1 MKNLVYKIC
10 VGIVSFLQTLLFWM
24 FIIGLSTK
32 SAGSDSNTTLGIVGM
47 VAFLLI
53 ANVIDKFLRKE
64 DGWWCVL
71 INVIFA
77 PVRFITQ
84 ILGYVLSA
92 TKGYNMQRGAYD
104 NDSTKCTLV
113 YYLTSIDLSGN
124 KKDLPSKAVL
134 AAMQKIASEEND
146 AVYYPS
152 GAVLRMHTE
161 VTVEGHKISFKV
173 VGVHE
178 NFELIKDADELKK
191 HEGYVVAA
199 VKDITKEI
207 DAKCDQWY
215 KAQKCEATYEL
226 NVDFVERP

>member
-10 VGIVSFLQTLLFWM
+10 VGVVSFLQTLLFWM
-24 FIIGLSTK
+24 VILSFTSSSTINASNKNAAVIGLTV
-32 SAGSDSNTTLGIVGM
+32 I
-47 VAFLLI
+47 LLI
-53 ANVIDKFLRKE
+53 VNVLDKFLRKE
-64 DGWWCVL
+64 DSWWCVL

-77 PVRFITQ
+77 PVRFFTQ
-84 ILGYVLSA
+84 ILGYVLASK
-92 TKGYNMQRGAYD
+92 KGYNMQRGCYEI
-104 NDSTKCTLV
+104 DSTKSTLV
-113 YYLTSIDLSGN
+113 YYLTSIDLSGK
-124 KKDLPSKAVL
+124 KKDLPYNVVL
-134 AAMQKIASEEND
+134 SAMQKIASEEND

-152 GAVLRMHTE
+152 GAALRIHTE
-161 VTVEGHKISFKV
+161 VTVEGHKISFKI

-178 NFELIKDADELKK
+178 KFELIKDADELKK

>member
-10 VGIVSFLQTLLFWM
+10 VGVVSFLQTLLFWM

-53 ANVIDKFLRKE
+53 ANVLDKFLRKE

-77 PVRFITQ
+77 PVRFFTQ
-84 ILGYVLSA
+84 ILGYVLA
-92 TKGYNMQRGAYD
+92 TKKGYKMERGSYD
-104 NDSTKCTLV
+104 NDNTKCTLV
-113 YYLTSIDLSGN
+113 YYLTSIDLNGK
-124 KKDLPSKAVL
+124 KKDLPHNIVL
-134 AAMQKIASEEND
+134 SAMQKIASEEND

-161 VTVEGHKISFKV
+161 VTVEDHKISFKI

-178 NFELIKDADELKK
+178 KFELIKDADELKK

-226 NVDFVERP
+226 NVDFVERS